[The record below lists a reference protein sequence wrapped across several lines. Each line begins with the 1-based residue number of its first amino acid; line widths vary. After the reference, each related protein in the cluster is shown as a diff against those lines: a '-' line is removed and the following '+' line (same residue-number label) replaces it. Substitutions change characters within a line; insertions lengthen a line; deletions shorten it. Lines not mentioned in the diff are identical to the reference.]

1 MVFWLFG
8 RDSETGLKRR
18 SQRKAKQCIRL
29 WPPTSCHDL
38 GIVLLISGFGTFR
51 MCGGSRPMSPSGLN
65 RPQSAAAE
73 GRLLTRSGSSKIL
86 PMQLKVD

>member
-1 MVFWLFG
+1 MVFWRFG

-38 GIVLLISGFGTFR
+38 GIVLLISGFGRF
-51 MCGGSRPMSPSGLN
+51 CCKS
-65 RPQSAAAE
+65 
-73 GRLLTRSGSSKIL
+73 RLLPMGRSAIR
-86 PMQLKVD
+86 

>member
-1 MVFWLFG
+1 MVFWRFG

-38 GIVLLISGFGTFR
+38 GIVLLISGFGTNQTKPA
-51 MCGGSRPMSPSGLN
+51 SLSMS
-65 RPQSAAAE
+65 
-73 GRLLTRSGSSKIL
+73 
-86 PMQLKVD
+86 VDRG

>member
-1 MVFWLFG
+1 MVFWRFG

-38 GIVLLISGFGTFR
+38 GIVLLISGFDPKLTK
-51 MCGGSRPMSPSGLN
+51 
-65 RPQSAAAE
+65 
-73 GRLLTRSGSSKIL
+73 RLL
-86 PMQLKVD
+86 

>member
-1 MVFWLFG
+1 LHAAGVHHTSFYSRRACRLRNDESNDAYSLFLHRMVFWRFG

-38 GIVLLISGFGTFR
+38 GIVLLISGFDPKLTK
-51 MCGGSRPMSPSGLN
+51 
-65 RPQSAAAE
+65 
-73 GRLLTRSGSSKIL
+73 RLL
-86 PMQLKVD
+86 